1 MLRIL
6 AVVRVAAAMVPA
18 LASAADLAGATSHH
32 RAVRQMPRPCQWDG
46 AYPLSWR
53 ARKIRR
59 ADNCWRGCQ
68 AEAGRAFQTC
78 LRVNNSNDCVQS
90 NDAADRYCLRQC
102 RSYGGPLLNL
112 AD

>member
-1 MLRIL
+1 M
-6 AVVRVAAAMVPA
+6 A
-18 LASAADLAGATSHH
+18 
-32 RAVRQMPRPCQWDG
+32 RPGHWDG
-46 AYPLSWR
+46 AYPVSWR